1 MPGLDAEY
9 ATTLHYAHRKCPH
22 GHIPQHTHSYNFMS
36 HSADSRPRP
45 ASCRVLVVEDN
56 PNVARMATVLLEL
69 YCLDVKTL
77 SRGHLVVDTARSFRP
92 HFILL
97 DIGLPDIDGFQVA
110 ELLRQNTELDST
122 VIIAVSA
129 YSPDMYPG
137 KTETSNFDH
146 YLVKPV
152 DFDVLVSLLR
162 SAVP

>member
-1 MPGLDAEY
+1 
-9 ATTLHYAHRKCPH
+9 
-22 GHIPQHTHSYNFMS
+22 MS
-36 HSADSRPRP
+36 DSIDSSRGPT
-45 ASCRVLVVEDN
+45 SCRVLVVEDN

-69 YCLDVKTL
+69 YGLDVKTL
-77 SRGHLVVDTARSFRP
+77 SHGNPVVDMARSFRP

-97 DIGLPDIDGFQVA
+97 DIGLPDMDGFQVA
-110 ELLRQNTELDST
+110 ELLRQDTELNST

-137 KTETSNFDH
+137 KTQTAKFDH

-152 DFDVLVSLLR
+152 DFDALVTLLR

>member
-1 MPGLDAEY
+1 MSDSIDSSHGPG
-9 ATTLHYAHRKCPH
+9 
-22 GHIPQHTHSYNFMS
+22 
-36 HSADSRPRP
+36 
-45 ASCRVLVVEDN
+45 SCRVLVVEDN

-69 YCLDVKTL
+69 YGLDVKTL
-77 SRGHLVVDTARSFRP
+77 SRGHPVVSTARSFRP

-97 DIGLPDIDGFQVA
+97 DINLPDMDGFQVA
-110 ELLRQNTELDST
+110 ELLRQDTELDNT

-137 KTETSNFDH
+137 KIQTAKFDH

-152 DFDVLVSLLR
+152 DFDALVSLLR